1 MLHAITVAYREVL
14 DPAVGMAHEDLPPL
28 SAALVRRVVQ
38 IAGARPREPMKDVAI
53 HRDRG
58 SWRAPGN
65 GDLAQHRWT
74 ILWRA
79 EGKGRPVRG
88 ERPCGG
94 PALPAPP
101 ARQPVNQRPRRT

>member
-58 SWRAPGN
+58 PWRAPGN

-74 ILWRA
+74 ILSRDEA
-79 EGKGRPVRG
+79 TRRPRRG
-88 ERPCGG
+88 ERRSGG
-94 PALPAPP
+94 PGRPP
-101 ARQPVNQRPRRT
+101 PR

>member
-1 MLHAITVAYREVL
+1 MLHAITVADREVL
-14 DPAVGMAHEDLPPL
+14 GPAVGMAHEDLPPL

-38 IAGARPREPMKDVAI
+38 IARARPREPMKDVPI

-74 ILWRA
+74 ILGRD
-79 EGKGRPVRG
+79 EGKARPFTRQRQSGRPG
-88 ERPCGG
+88 E
-94 PALPAPP
+94 PP
-101 ARQPVNQRPRRT
+101 RVFSKRLNQ

>member
-74 ILWRA
+74 ILWRD
-79 EGKGRPVRG
+79 EGDRKSTRLNSSHQIISYAVF
-88 ERPCGG
+88 C
-94 PALPAPP
+94 L
-101 ARQPVNQRPRRT
+101 